1 MRAIE
6 RSMHHHNSTA
16 ARLGS
21 AATPCDLSTSPK
33 EFSLHDRVCPAH
45 GYVCTGKSRAERM
58 LHRLLAVPVTSSR
71 GVDPDL
77 MKKIVSVVERML
89 GGESGWKWS

>member
-1 MRAIE
+1 
-6 RSMHHHNSTA
+6 
-16 ARLGS
+16 
-21 AATPCDLSTSPK
+21 
-33 EFSLHDRVCPAH
+33 
-45 GYVCTGKSRAERM
+45 M